1 VKKGIDVH
9 GAKGVIKW
17 PQVRAAG
24 FEFAFLKATEGRT
37 FDDERFAFNRRAA
50 KAAGLAVGAYHFARP
65 DNNTAAAEA
74 AHFLRICQVE
84 SGDLLPVLDWEHPPA
99 TADWALQFLR
109 GVENAIGAP
118 PIFYTFPDFL
128 RQTGSHQAL
137 SRYPLWF
144 ASYGPND
151 GNVHTVNPP
160 SQFKFV
166 VHQFT
171 SRGRVPGVGGDVD
184 LNLLKLDSLDP
195 ILYKPGEPWRGEFD
209 LIAGDRRVSVG
220 MFRDDNGRVT
230 REASTWID
238 AVRAERGHGRVAP
251 HVATRDFPEDAVPA
265 EMDVESPP
273 NPEGDG
279 TAGSWAETSR
289 DESDDNVPT
298 EPVGTK
304 ARESPVG

>member
-1 VKKGIDVH
+1 MTKGIDVH

-50 KAAGLAVGAYHFARP
+50 KAAGLAVGGYHFARP

-84 SGDLLPVLDWEHPPA
+84 PGDLLPVLDWEHPPA

-109 GVENAIGAP
+109 AVETAQSEHRRSSTRSQTSSGKRARTRHSRGTRSGSRPMAP
-118 PIFYTFPDFL
+118 TMATSTPST
-128 RQTGSHQAL
+128 
-137 SRYPLWF
+137 
-144 ASYGPND
+144 
-151 GNVHTVNPP
+151 PP
-160 SQFKFV
+160 SQFRFV

-171 SRGRVPGVGGDVD
+171 SRGRVPGIGGDVD
-184 LNLLKLDSLDP
+184 LNLLKLDSLKP
-195 ILYKPGEPWRGEFD
+195 LFYKRGERWGGEFA
-209 LIAGDRRVSVG
+209 LFAGDRRVSVG
-220 MFRDDNGRVT
+220 MFRDEDGRVT
-230 REASTWID
+230 REASTWIE
-238 AVRAERGHGRVAP
+238 AVRAEGGHGRIAP
-251 HVATRDFPEDAVPA
+251 HVATRDLPGRRRPA
-265 EMDVESPP
+265 EADVEPPP

-289 DESDDNVPT
+289 DESDNDLQTVP
-298 EPVGTK
+298 
-304 ARESPVG
+304 